1 MTDSKGIEVWKPV
14 ERKFTWS
21 KAVEY
26 LTEAVLSGKYLDSKD
41 QLEYEAWKSEPKN
54 IDYAR
59 ARWREENVVPEK
71 EQQTEISL
79 FDFEDNYAEEVIP
92 ETEPIIEGQK
102 NPLI

>member
-1 MTDSKGIEVWKPV
+1 MPGHVG
-14 ERKFTWS
+14 ERKMQF
-21 KAVEY
+21 
-26 LTEAVLSGKYLDSKD
+26 
-41 QLEYEAWKSEPKN
+41 
-54 IDYAR
+54 R
-59 ARWREENVVPEK
+59 K